1 MQNIVRQVKRRLKSF
16 LYTPTERR
24 HSLVGPARLW
34 EMKREFQIKFLKQV
48 GLKPE
53 HRLLD
58 IGCGTLRGGIPIIE
72 YLENGRYSGIEYR
85 EEVLDEGRKELRE
98 SGLAHKQPSLIAAKD
113 ISELNLG
120 KKFDYIWA
128 FSVLIHMKDNILYD
142 TLKVIRQ
149 HLADTGYFY
158 ANVNIGDHP
167 GGEWQGFPVVW
178 RKLNFY
184 EDACSNAGLKIE
196 DIGPIKNFGHIS
208 RDAAQ
213 DKQRMLKIWKT

>member
-1 MQNIVRQVKRRLKSF
+1 
-16 LYTPTERR
+16 
-24 HSLVGPARLW
+24 
-34 EMKREFQIKFLKQV
+34 MKREFQIKFLKQV

-149 HLADTGYFY
+149 HLADTGCFY